1 MDHAITEGKALG
13 IPECQD
19 EEFIKE
25 DFVKAVLKP
34 SPEWTTAF
42 MAGGNKDPRVTVR
55 MMIKQFREYA
65 SLLHPIKHKVPKAAF
80 VASGPQL
87 NGEDA
92 DDAAEKAPGK
102 RGRGKSR
109 RTPGPGKDRKQCK
122 HRIDSDTDLE
132 QEIRGAK
139 RAKLGTPQIKKS
151 QSTPVEDTVE

>member
-42 MAGGNKDPRVTVR
+42 MAGGNKDPRVTV
-55 MMIKQFREYA
+55 
-65 SLLHPIKHKVPKAAF
+65 PKAAF

-102 RGRGKSR
+102 RGRGKAER
-109 RTPGPGKDRKQCK
+109 LPDRA
-122 HRIDSDTDLE
+122 RIGNNARYATN
-132 QEIRGAK
+132 
-139 RAKLGTPQIKKS
+139 
-151 QSTPVEDTVE
+151 STN

>member
-92 DDAAEKAPGK
+92 DDAAEKALGK

-122 HRIDSDTDLE
+122 R
-132 QEIRGAK
+132 
-139 RAKLGTPQIKKS
+139 
-151 QSTPVEDTVE
+151 

>member
-34 SPEWTTAF
+34 SPEWTTAS
-42 MAGGNKDPRVTVR
+42 
-55 MMIKQFREYA
+55 EYA

-109 RTPGPGKDRKQCK
+109 KTRTGQG
-122 HRIDSDTDLE
+122 
-132 QEIRGAK
+132 
-139 RAKLGTPQIKKS
+139 
-151 QSTPVEDTVE
+151 